1 MAQLRKFE
9 IDAVI
14 DTISSKVKEKN
25 DSIKISDIEIAR
37 EVNIQCPIASRLKKL
52 DVKIKE
58 LEDER
63 KLITKDI
70 IEEFNLY
77 KYTSNNNIYNRLCD
91 VIKEKIIEKN
101 GFVKLDRNELANKII
116 IMSSEGSLS
125 DIIDTLSKELKL

>member
-37 EVNIQCPIASRLKKL
+37 EINIQCPGASKLKKL
-52 DVKIKE
+52 DIKIKE

-63 KLITKDI
+63 QIIVKNI
-70 IEEFNLY
+70 IEEFDIY
-77 KYTSNNNIYNRLCD
+77 RYTSDKDVYDRLYD
-91 VIKEKIIEKN
+91 KIKDQVIKRN
-101 GFVKLDRNELANKII
+101 GFIKLDRNEIANKII

-125 DIIDTLSKELKL
+125 DIIDTLLKELKL